1 MECNP
6 PTWVVAGSSRRSVVQ
21 GQVQLRV
28 ELLETLSQK
37 NEIKESLLFYLS
49 GITDIARLH
58 LSSVTVNSLIQI
70 SICSQLGDPIL
81 FERLSCPGP
90 VPSALQSENEL
101 WMRCPSSVSALP
113 LPGYMTLSPKR
124 FVKVVRQIILSVTWP
139 KTFT

>member
-6 PTWVVAGSSRRSVVQ
+6 PTWVVAGGGKRSVVQ
-21 GQVQLRV
+21 GQVQLHV

-37 NEIKESLLFYLS
+37 NEIKEILLFYLS

-81 FERLSCPGP
+81 FELLAWPGL
-90 VPSALQSENEL
+90 V
-101 WMRCPSSVSALP
+101 
-113 LPGYMTLSPKR
+113 LSPP
-124 FVKVVRQIILSVTWP
+124 LSSLSMNSG
-139 KTFT
+139 

>member
-6 PTWVVAGSSRRSVVQ
+6 STWVVAGSSRRSVVQ

-37 NEIKESLLFYLS
+37 NEIKEIRLFYLP

-58 LSSVTVNSLIQI
+58 LSSITVDSLIQI

-81 FERLSCPGP
+81 LISCP
-90 VPSALQSENEL
+90 VLA
-101 WMRCPSSVSALP
+101 
-113 LPGYMTLSPKR
+113 
-124 FVKVVRQIILSVTWP
+124 
-139 KTFT
+139 